1 MQQSD
6 MAGNHPKL
14 LLLTTGVSLVC
25 FIFSYF
31 AMLFF
36 NRYAT
41 VYIATDFGIQ
51 WKIVHDQV
59 VFLTPVK
66 SALWTRD
73 AVISVAVAGSI
84 CCLMVGTLVLW
95 LANVI
100 KKPGFALNLILVWL
114 IFHAFNLSFGW
125 IPSVYLYAA
134 ITGNQPVIPMDQ
146 GIAFALSIIAIY
158 FLVRI
163 GFHSRMLIFRNA
175 GEASCNSVKGKRT
188 FLFFAVAVPWLM
200 GSVFCIF
207 FMASEIRWE
216 IAINFL
222 IMICIIIPV
231 FFRSKKEQKATA
243 Q

>member
-6 MAGNHPKL
+6 SAGNHSKF

-25 FIFSYF
+25 FIFSYVVV
-31 AMLFF
+31 LFL

-51 WKIVHDQV
+51 WKMVNDQV

-84 CCLMVGTLVLW
+84 CPDCRTLVLW

-100 KKPGFALNLILVWL
+100 KKPGLALKSDPGSGLFPCL
-114 IFHAFNLSFGW
+114 NLSFGW
-125 IPSVYLYAA
+125 ILPFIVYAA
-134 ITGNQPVIPMDQ
+134 ITGNQPVIPMDP

-158 FLVRI
+158 FLARI
-163 GFHSRMLIFRNA
+163 GFHSRTLIFRNA
-175 GEASCNSVKGKRT
+175 GEAICNSVKGKRT
-188 FLFFAVAVPWLM
+188 FLFFAVVVPWLM

-207 FMASEIRWE
+207 FMASAVRWE

-222 IMICIIIPV
+222 IMICIVIPA
-231 FFRSKKEQKATA
+231 FFRSKKEQRVTE

>member
-6 MAGNHPKL
+6 SAGNHSKF

-25 FIFSYF
+25 FIFSYVVV
-31 AMLFF
+31 LFL

-51 WKIVHDQV
+51 WKMVNDQV

-84 CCLMVGTLVLW
+84 CCLIVGTLVLW

-134 ITGNQPVIPMDQ
+134 ITGNQPVIPMDP

-158 FLVRI
+158 FLARI
-163 GFHSRMLIFRNA
+163 GFHSRTLIFRNA
-175 GEASCNSVKGKRT
+175 GEAICNSVKGKRT
-188 FLFFAVAVPWLM
+188 FLFFAVVVPWLM

-207 FMASEIRWE
+207 FMASAVRWE

-222 IMICIIIPV
+222 IMICIVIPA
-231 FFRSKKEQKATA
+231 FFRSKKEQRVTE